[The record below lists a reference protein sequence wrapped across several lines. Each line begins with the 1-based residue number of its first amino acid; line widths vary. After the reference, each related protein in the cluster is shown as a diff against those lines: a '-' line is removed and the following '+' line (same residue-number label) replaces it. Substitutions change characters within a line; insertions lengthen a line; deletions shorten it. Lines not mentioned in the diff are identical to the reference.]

1 MADQLIAK
9 DSFLVMDPKTGENH
23 TIEKGEVRSARHKM
37 VKLAPW
43 AFVAPVEVADDEESV
58 PIRTPKDKS

>member
-9 DSFLVMDPKTGENH
+9 DSFLVLDPKTGENH
-23 TIEKGEVRSARHKM
+23 VIEKGEVRSPRHKM

-43 AFVAPVEVADDEESV
+43 AYVSPVPDDEDSV
-58 PIRTPKDKS
+58 PITKGKS